1 MKRVLLFVVLVAS
14 CIVAN
19 AQWSIG
25 ADVRIAP
32 FGRYG
37 EDHHVGSDIVV
48 NYSVDMPLDFYIMP
62 TIGVFYRGY
71 YSETWMDGGYHSYY
85 DRYHL
90 GLDLT
95 MVGGWKFKIA
105 KGHWSVFTGPRY
117 AYACISKVWNDR
129 LNRNSFDWRIGVS
142 YSPISRITCSAKV
155 DIACL
160 RLDKDSRYSPKQTPT
175 LAFGIA
181 YNF

>member
-1 MKRVLLFVVLVAS
+1 MKRVLLFVVLDAS

-19 AQWSIG
+19 AQWSIV

-71 YSETWMDGGYHSYY
+71 YSEVKMEGGHNSYY

-95 MVGGWKFKIA
+95 MVAGWKFKIA

-155 DIACL
+155 DIGCL
-160 RLDKDSRYSPKQTPT
+160 SQTDSRYSSKQIPT

>member
-62 TIGVFYRGY
+62 TIGVFIGAIILR
-71 YSETWMDGGYHSYY
+71 SRWREVTTV
-85 DRYHL
+85 
-90 GLDLT
+90 T
-95 MVGGWKFKIA
+95 MTAIIW
-105 KGHWSVFTGPRY
+105 
-117 AYACISKVWNDR
+117 D
-129 LNRNSFDWRIGVS
+129 
-142 YSPISRITCSAKV
+142 
-155 DIACL
+155 
-160 RLDKDSRYSPKQTPT
+160 
-175 LAFGIA
+175 
-181 YNF
+181 

>member
-25 ADVRIAP
+25 ADVRIDP
-32 FGRYG
+32 FGGYAQQ
-37 EDHHVGSDIVV
+37 HHVGGDIVV
-48 NYSVDMPLDFYIMP
+48 NYSVDLPSNFYIMP
-62 TIGVFYRGY
+62 TVGVFYRDY
-71 YSETWMDGGYHSYY
+71 YSEVQVLGGHSYY
-85 DRYHL
+85 NGYHL
-90 GLDLT
+90 GFDLT
-95 MVGGWKFKIA
+95 MVAGWKFKIA

-117 AYACISKVWNDR
+117 AYACVSKAMNDE
-129 LNRNSFDWRIGVS
+129 LIRNSFDWRIGVS

-155 DIACL
+155 DIGCL
-160 RLDKDSRYSPKQTPT
+160 RLHKDPRYDRKQTPT